1 MGQVVPD
8 VGAPHSRWSKGVKH
22 PFDPSSSTAGQ
33 TKRRILLI
41 DDDPLIRQ
49 LVVRTLNDA
58 TLEVIEASSGLEGI
72 ALATAQP
79 PDLILLDVM
88 MPGMDGYEVC
98 NRLRQQSSTV
108 NIPII
113 LLTALDQIDSKILG
127 LRTGA
132 DDYMTKPFDMR
143 ELRMRV
149 ETHLRRSLR
158 ALTASPLTGLPG
170 NPLIEQVIASRLQ
183 AREPLAVLY
192 IDLSN
197 FKAYNDEY
205 GWLKGDQRIK
215 ILANILVEAI
225 TKAGTETDFVGHVG
239 GDDFILIS
247 IPECAAKIAQYVID
261 RFDAVIPEFYDDE
274 ARARG
279 YTIVRDRQGQVF
291 HAPFVTVS
299 IAIVT
304 NARRELQHPAEI
316 AALAAEVKQHV
327 KSHPGSHYAF
337 DRRIK

>member
-1 MGQVVPD
+1 MPG
-8 VGAPHSRWSKGVKH
+8 VGTSKDRWSKGVKH
-22 PFDPSSSTAGQ
+22 PMEEPSPTPSQ

-49 LVVRTLNDA
+49 LVMRTLNDA
-58 TLEVIEASSGLEGI
+58 TLQVIEAASGLEGI
-72 ALATAQP
+72 ALAMAQP
-79 PDLILLDVM
+79 PDLVLLDVM

-113 LLTALDQIDSKILG
+113 MLTALDQIDSKVLG

-132 DDYMTKPFDMR
+132 DDYITKPFDMR
-143 ELRMRV
+143 ELRTRI
-149 ETHLRRSLR
+149 EIHLRRSVR
-158 ALTASPLTGLPG
+158 DLTASPLTGLPG
-170 NPLIEQVIASRLQ
+170 NPLIEQVIAARLQ
-183 AREPLAVLY
+183 AHTPLAVLY
-192 IDLSN
+192 IDLTN

-205 GWLKGDQRIK
+205 GWLKGDQVIK
-215 ILANILVEAI
+215 MLANTLVEAV
-225 TKAGTETDFVGHVG
+225 TKFGTKTDFVGHVG
-239 GDDFILIS
+239 GDDFVLIS
-247 IPECAAKIAQYVID
+247 IPDCAANLAQYVID
-261 RFDAVIPEFYDDE
+261 RFDAAMPGSYDDE

-279 YTIVRDRQGQVF
+279 YTIVRDRLGKVI

-304 NARRELQHPAEI
+304 NARRELQHPLGI